1 MVCFFIL
8 LLIILQQVNGH
19 FNGYLDIGVLF
30 IK

>member
-1 MVCFFIL
+1 MFFYF
-8 LLIILQQVNGH
+8 IIKMLQQVNGH